1 MSTLVSSRQDNVL
14 IHVALG
20 FGLTNGSDRI
30 IYRCILK
37 GDYTNMTTEARPNID
52 KYRRDYNYEQ
62 DTFLGP
68 ASKSKYLE
76 VANILLERKSAA
88 FFINFSFFQKQY
100 QIFLHL
106 FSPKHEVLSHYFST
120 SCINFIV
127 SSPRNLAVQRHY

>member
-1 MSTLVSSRQDNVL
+1 
-14 IHVALG
+14 
-20 FGLTNGSDRI
+20 
-30 IYRCILK
+30 
-37 GDYTNMTTEARPNID
+37 MTTEARPNID

-100 QIFLHL
+100 SDI
-106 FSPKHEVLSHYFST
+106 ST
-120 SCINFIV
+120 FIQ
-127 SSPRNLAVQRHY
+127 P